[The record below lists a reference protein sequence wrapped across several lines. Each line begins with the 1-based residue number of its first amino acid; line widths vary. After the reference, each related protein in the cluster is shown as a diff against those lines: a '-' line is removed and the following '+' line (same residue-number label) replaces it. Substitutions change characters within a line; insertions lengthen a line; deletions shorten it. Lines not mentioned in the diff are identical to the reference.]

1 MYEDLKSLIEM
12 RDFTISEAFTIAP
25 RIARTKPIP
34 DYLFA
39 SPVGNHIKDQATEGG
54 ELWFHQALGLEKLGS
69 GSDVVVATST
79 ASGKS
84 LIFRSYAFHKLLSE
98 RSGRV
103 LVFYPLKALAADQL
117 GGWVS
122 MAKALGLGD
131 EVIGRIDGSVPFQE
145 RDSILAKCQI
155 ILMTP
160 DVCHAW
166 MLSRLS
172 TPVVKTFVRQ
182 LSLLVMDE
190 AHTLE
195 GVFGSNV
202 AYLLR
207 RLYAVRRYLLKD
219 NSEQRRLQ
227 YVAATATIA
236 NPQTL
241 LESMTGVRPDLVGQE
256 DDGSPHSETFCAH
269 LVSPP
274 GQEMAIARSIHTALA
289 KSDSEGGF
297 ITFVD
302 SRKGVE
308 MLAQSSQ
315 SELSDTSETGDGVI
329 MPYRAGYGAEDR
341 RRIEIDLRKGR
352 LRGVVTTSALE
363 MGIDLPHLV
372 VGLNVGVPNSRKSYR
387 QRLGRVGRRS
397 EGAFLV
403 VAPFDAFTGFGMTFR
418 EYHASSVEPSYQY
431 LDNRFMQFAHARC
444 LLEELGQL
452 GAPESLPRPKS
463 WPNNFPTV
471 FEAARPGGHRPPE
484 FDPIAQLGGDTP
496 QRGYPLR
503 NVGEVNFKIAISEQ
517 GESFGEVNESQA
529 LRECYPGASYLHL
542 ARTYEVAAWHTNTF
556 MPFIRVKPCS
566 PRRRT
571 TPRITTW
578 VNAGITP
585 ADVLEGNL
593 IRGEN
598 GFLAECHMLVT
609 EKVNGYMEEPAG
621 VYRDYK
627 ELRQSNPNM
636 RARMRNFRTSGVVL
650 SIGEE
655 WFKSGDIKHL
665 VVDRLTAIFAREF
678 SIIPQDIGTAA
689 SNISIR
695 TLDGAALRGNC
706 VVVFDQTYGS
716 LRLTERWF
724 REFRDLLARLE
735 KAAEVDAAEGEMM
748 LQYTVPKLKAATEHW
763 ERADVGL
770 MDKAIAA
777 DGSTRMQVFTPG
789 SRVCIREK
797 GALASDVEVVQ
808 PTVMDGS
815 LMYQVKAPAKF
826 VGGAPVKRWVAAE
839 YVEPSAEGDAWEYG
853 WWESETETFE
863 DIPEA

>member
-1 MYEDLKSLIEM
+1 
-12 RDFTISEAFTIAP
+12 
-25 RIARTKPIP
+25 
-34 DYLFA
+34 
-39 SPVGNHIKDQATEGG
+39 
-54 ELWFHQALGLEKLGS
+54 
-69 GSDVVVATST
+69 
-79 ASGKS
+79 
-84 LIFRSYAFHKLLSE
+84 
-98 RSGRV
+98 
-103 LVFYPLKALAADQL
+103 
-117 GGWVS
+117 

-131 EVIGRIDGSVPFQE
+131 QVIGRIDGSVPFQE

-387 QRLGRVGRRS
+387 QRLGS
-397 EGAFLV
+397 PCA
-403 VAPFDAFTGFGMTFR
+403 
-418 EYHASSVEPSYQY
+418 
-431 LDNRFMQFAHARC
+431 
-444 LLEELGQL
+444 
-452 GAPESLPRPKS
+452 LP
-463 WPNNFPTV
+463 
-471 FEAARPGGHRPPE
+471 A
-484 FDPIAQLGGDTP
+484 
-496 QRGYPLR
+496 
-503 NVGEVNFKIAISEQ
+503 
-517 GESFGEVNESQA
+517 
-529 LRECYPGASYLHL
+529 
-542 ARTYEVAAWHTNTF
+542 
-556 MPFIRVKPCS
+556 
-566 PRRRT
+566 
-571 TPRITTW
+571 
-578 VNAGITP
+578 
-585 ADVLEGNL
+585 
-593 IRGEN
+593 
-598 GFLAECHMLVT
+598 
-609 EKVNGYMEEPAG
+609 
-621 VYRDYK
+621 
-627 ELRQSNPNM
+627 
-636 RARMRNFRTSGVVL
+636 
-650 SIGEE
+650 
-655 WFKSGDIKHL
+655 
-665 VVDRLTAIFAREF
+665 
-678 SIIPQDIGTAA
+678 
-689 SNISIR
+689 
-695 TLDGAALRGNC
+695 
-706 VVVFDQTYGS
+706 
-716 LRLTERWF
+716 
-724 REFRDLLARLE
+724 
-735 KAAEVDAAEGEMM
+735 
-748 LQYTVPKLKAATEHW
+748 
-763 ERADVGL
+763 
-770 MDKAIAA
+770 
-777 DGSTRMQVFTPG
+777 
-789 SRVCIREK
+789 
-797 GALASDVEVVQ
+797 
-808 PTVMDGS
+808 
-815 LMYQVKAPAKF
+815 
-826 VGGAPVKRWVAAE
+826 
-839 YVEPSAEGDAWEYG
+839 
-853 WWESETETFE
+853 
-863 DIPEA
+863 